1 MVLERYRGFLSHKKC
16 EEESNR
22 YRLLSV
28 INADEPL
35 KAQGEQTKFQRN
47 PHPFVKSLKEN
58 KKYPKN
64 LISPPGLLLLT
75 VKREQI

>member
-1 MVLERYRGFLSHKKC
+1 MVLERYRDFYLTKSAK
-16 EEESNR
+16 SR

-64 LISPPGLLLLT
+64 LIFSPGLLLLT
-75 VKREQI
+75 V